1 MDNIIIMGKIR
12 VVQFKSSIGA
22 SKAQKKILKAL
33 GIGKLNRPVEH
44 ESRPEI
50 LGMVNKL
57 KHLVRIEEIDE

>member
-1 MDNIIIMGKIR
+1 MTKIR
-12 VVQFKSSIGA
+12 ITQFKSAIGA
-22 SKAQKKILKAL
+22 SKAQKKIIKAL

-57 KHLVRIEEIDE
+57 RHLVRVEEVNE